1 MMRDLLTAVII
12 LIVVSIGIAFW
23 SLMWIFTGWIGLILV
38 IVITIGVMIY
48 LYNDDVE
55 SDI

>member
-12 LIVVSIGIAFW
+12 LIVISIGIAFW
-23 SLMWIFTGWIGLILV
+23 SLMWIFTGWIGFILV
-38 IVITIGVMIY
+38 LAATIGVIIY
-48 LYNDDVE
+48 LYNEDVE